1 MNNDESDK
9 LVREYVEGIYKYG
22 FSTKIPTQ
30 IIERGV
36 NEETIRLI
44 SHKKRNLN
52 GF

>member
-30 IIERGV
+30 INREG
-36 NEETIRLI
+36 
-44 SHKKRNLN
+44 S
-52 GF
+52 